1 MKDCAPEGFKYP
13 STRYS
18 GSKRRLLDW
27 IWEHVK
33 DLKFNTV
40 LDLFGGTGSVSL
52 MFKRYGKRVFYNDI
66 LKFNQLIGI
75 AIIENKNTFVS
86 DSDIDKILTF
96 DNKRDYPDF
105 IQKNFKD
112 IFFLNHENEWLD
124 KVTTNILNLKNRYKK
139 AILFASLFQSCLAKR
154 PFNLFH
160 RANLYIRTTNVPRS
174 FGNKTTWE
182 TPFEQLLRRFVKEYN
197 RAVFDNGKKNSV
209 IGGYDATSAPNGV
222 DLVYIDPPYFSQKSG
237 GTNYMVFYHFLE
249 GLADYKNWGN
259 RIKDS
264 NTKIK
269 KINDTPEIKAWTHKE
284 LLRESF
290 KKVIER
296 FQDTII
302 VLSYQEGG
310 IPSKEEIVEILNA
323 YKKFVKVYSISHRYV
338 LSPEA
343 KNELLFIAK

>member
-1 MKDCAPEGFKYP
+1 MKDCVPEGFKYP

-33 DLKFNTV
+33 DLRFDTV

-52 MFKRYGKRVFYNDI
+52 MFKRHGKRVFYNDL
-66 LKFNQLIGI
+66 LKFNQLIGM
-75 AIIENKNTFVS
+75 AIIENKNIFVS
-86 DSDIDKILTF
+86 DSDIEKILNF

-112 IFFLNHENEWLD
+112 IFFLDHENEWLD

-139 AILFASLFQSCLAKR
+139 ALLFASLFQSCLAKR

-160 RANLYIRTTNVPRS
+160 RANLYIRTANVPRT

-182 TPFEQLLRRFVKEYN
+182 TPFDQLLRRFVKEYN

-209 IGGYDATSAPNGV
+209 IGGYDAASAPNGV

-237 GTNYMVFYHFLE
+237 GTNYIVFYHFLE
-249 GLADYKNWGN
+249 RLADYKNWEKQIEN
-259 RIKDS
+259 S

-269 KINDTPEIKAWTHKE
+269 RIKDTSEIKAWTYKE
-284 LLRESF
+284 QIKNSF
-290 KKVIER
+290 RKVIER

-310 IPSKEEIVEILNA
+310 VPSKEEIFEMLKS
-323 YKKFVKVYSISHRYV
+323 YKKNVEVFSIPHRYV
-338 LSPEA
+338 LSPTS
-343 KNELLFIAK
+343 KNELLFIAR